1 MKIFEVISENN
12 NMIHIGLPDD
22 YTDDVWMHRVFING
36 KLVTSGEEFEL
47 NGENY
52 DSVDAFIR
60 ALSKKFNVPEDSFDL
75 YELDDDGKNPK
86 LFKQNFKPRDGVQES
101 PTGYGMR
108 DGDGMGMS
116 NASRRQGQAN
126 AINQTKRMNNL
137 ATDQGREANI
147 SARAQNRRINR
158 LSKKIPTGLP
168 QRILNPQ
175 QAQAPEQQS

>member
-12 NMIHIGLPDD
+12 NMTHIGLPDD

-47 NGENY
+47 DGKSF

-60 ALSKKFNVPEDSFDL
+60 ALAKKYNVSEDSFDL

-108 DGDGMGMS
+108 DEPSPGLSKAGI
-116 NASRRQGQAN
+116 RQQQDN
-126 AINQTKRMNNL
+126 IVNQTQRINNNN
-137 ATDQGREANI
+137 ADQGREGNI
-147 SARAQNRRINR
+147 RNASLNRRQNR
-158 LSKKIPTGLP
+158 LSKKVPTGIPSRL
-168 QRILNPQ
+168 LNPQ
-175 QAQAPEQQS
+175 PAGEQQ